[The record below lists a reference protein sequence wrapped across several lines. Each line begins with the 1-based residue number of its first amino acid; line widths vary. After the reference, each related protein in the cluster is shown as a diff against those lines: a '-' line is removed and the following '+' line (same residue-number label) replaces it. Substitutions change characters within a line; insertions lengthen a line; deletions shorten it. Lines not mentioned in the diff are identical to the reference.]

1 MDYKEK
7 FRQVWCEKREKA
19 ENKILDLE
27 SKREYLLEEY
37 VEKRIKQLRKWILF
51 YNDKLAELD

>member
-7 FRQVWCEKREKA
+7 FRQVWRKKLEQA

-37 VEKRIKQLRKWILF
+37 VEKRTKQLRKWILF
-51 YNDKLAELD
+51 YNEKLAELD